1 MSLFERIV
9 SQIGG
14 SPDKKKKNSLQT
26 EFDDLLQDNM
36 DRARD
41 SYASEDAE
49 GNEIKNEELERFF
62 ETVKKRL
69 AGHMPE
75 RIFDANEEKDS
86 DETGES
92 AETFMKNAAC
102 LFHISEDRMNAF
114 ACILPPVNGGAD
126 MTAEIFKKELYYAG
140 ITYGVDETIIKE
152 TIKDQDYLNPF
163 LVAAGTPAKDGKDGI
178 LTEHFRREACFRLEG
193 KEGEA
198 IDFDQEIA
206 MQIVKK
212 DAVICHITAAEKAID
227 GKDVTG
233 KVLKAADGASVE
245 LKKGAYTYLSASGRE
260 LLAEVD
266 GVISITDDGNFCVK
280 PQRTVSGHAG
290 RHTGNIYHKGDLY
303 IEGNVSGD
311 IVIKAD
317 GDLIIGGEVRDAQ
330 IEAGK
335 NIRIQ
340 KGISKG
346 QAETTI
352 KAGGEVQCATIE
364 NVMVTAGAD
373 IYAGVIMNSDVF
385 TEGSVY
391 VTAGRGL
398 LAGGSIKARKNVT
411 AREIGNISGCKNI
424 ILVGHDPAIREKI
437 ETLRKDLHE
446 GDGTLEMLQK
456 NISTLKAVGSNNLP
470 PEKRDLLHTLMEQRT
485 LYEERAE
492 KLKAEIKQL
501 NVTLHKS
508 SMGTISCD
516 KIYPVTEAY
525 IGEKKTVITRM
536 AEPCRIFVTGDNIV
550 VR

>member
-9 SQIGG
+9 GQIAGIAG
-14 SPDKKKKNSLQT
+14 QREKTSLQA
-26 EFDDLLQDNM
+26 EFKSLLQENM
-36 DRARD
+36 DRAREA
-41 SYASEDAE
+41 YASEDDA
-49 GNEIKNEELERFF
+49 GNEIEDEELERFF
-62 ETVKKRL
+62 ETIKKRL
-69 AGHMPE
+69 ADYMPE
-75 RIFDANEEKDS
+75 HILDADKD
-86 DETGES
+86 GES
-92 AETFMKNAAC
+92 DDSFTKNAAC
-102 LFHISEDRMNAF
+102 HFHISEDRMRAF
-114 ACILPPVNGGAD
+114 ACIFPPVNGGAD
-126 MTAEIFKKELYYAG
+126 MTAELFKKELYYAG
-140 ITYGVDETIIKE
+140 ITYGIDENIIKE
-152 TIKDQDYLNPF
+152 VVKDKDYLNPF
-163 LVAAGTPAKDGKDGI
+163 AVAAGTPAKDGKDGI
-178 LTEHFRREACFRLEG
+178 LTEYFRREACFQLEG

-198 IDFDQEIA
+198 IDFDQEIV
-206 MQIVKK
+206 MQTIKK
-212 DAVICHITAAEKAID
+212 DAVICHITAAEKAAD

-233 KVLKAADGASVE
+233 AVLKAADGVDVE
-245 LKKGAYTYLSASGRE
+245 IVEGEYTYLSASGRE

-280 PQRTVSGHAG
+280 PQRTVFGHAG

-317 GDLIIGGEVRDAQ
+317 GDLIIGGEAKDAQ

-352 KAGGEVQCATIE
+352 KAGGQVQCAAIE
-364 NVMVTAGAD
+364 NVMVAAGAD
-373 IYAGVIMNSDVF
+373 IYAGVIMDSDVF
-385 TEGSVY
+385 AEGSVY

-398 LAGGSIKARKNVT
+398 LAGGSIKAKKNVT
-411 AREIGNISGCKNI
+411 AREIGNISGCKST
-424 ILVGHDPAIREKI
+424 ILVGHDPELREKI
-437 ETLRKDLHE
+437 EALKKDLQE
-446 GDGTLEMLQK
+446 GDGTLEVLQK
-456 NISTLKAVGSNNLP
+456 NISALKALGSNNLP
-470 PEKRDLLHTLMEQRT
+470 PDKKGLLHTLMEQRT

-501 NVTLHKS
+501 NVTLHKA
-508 SMGTISCD
+508 SMGTISCE
-516 KIYPVTEAY
+516 KLYPVTEAY